1 MANPDPEPRNDL
13 ADTVHHLDGGD
24 LGCARLLILLRR
36 HVARLPAGAVVH
48 LTTSDP
54 VAPIDL
60 PAWCR
65 MTGHTY
71 FGRVPTPGRPAY
83 AIQLTDRPTPTQ
95 SDNPWHTATDQ
106 GQHRP

>member
-1 MANPDPEPRNDL
+1 LGTDTRNEP
-13 ADTVHHLDGGD
+13 ADAVHHLDGGD
-24 LGCARLLILLRR
+24 LGCARLLILLRN
-36 HVARLPAGAVVH
+36 HAARLHAGAIVH

-71 FGRVPTPGRPAY
+71 LGPVTTPGRPTY
-83 AIQLTDRPTPTQ
+83 AIKVTDRPVPTRRHK
-95 SDNPWHTATDQ
+95 PWHTATDQ
-106 GQHRP
+106 NQNHP

>member
-1 MANPDPEPRNDL
+1 MAGQAREPGNGP
-13 ADTVHHLDGGD
+13 ADAIHRLDGGN
-24 LGCARLLILLRR
+24 LGCARLLILLRN
-36 HVARLPAGAVVH
+36 HAAGLPAGAIVH

-71 FGRVPTPGRPAY
+71 LGSVALPGRPTY
-83 AIQLTDRPTPTQ
+83 AIQVTDQPVPTLRHKPWHAATDRHE
-95 SDNPWHTATDQ
+95 N
-106 GQHRP
+106 

>member
-1 MANPDPEPRNDL
+1 MADPAPKPRNRPT
-13 ADTVHHLDGGD
+13 DTVHHLDGGD
-24 LGCARLLILLRR
+24 LGCARLLILLRK
-36 HVARLPAGAVVH
+36 HAARLPAGATVH

-71 FGRVPTPGRPAY
+71 LGLVTTPGQPTY
-83 AIQLTDRPTPTQ
+83 AIQVTDRPTPT
-95 SDNPWHTATDQ
+95 DRHRPWHTATNLDYAN
-106 GQHRP
+106 

>member
-1 MANPDPEPRNDL
+1 MTGLNAEPRSAVVD
-13 ADTVHHLDGGD
+13 AGYHLDGGD
-24 LGCARLLILLRR
+24 LGCARLLILLRN
-36 HVARLPAGAVVH
+36 HTARLPAGAVVH

-71 FGRVPTPGRPAY
+71 LGPVPTPGSPTY
-83 AIQLTDRPTPTQ
+83 AIQVTDRPVPTGG
-95 SDNPWHTATDQ
+95 DKPWHIATDQ
-106 GQHRP
+106 DESHS

>member
-1 MANPDPEPRNDL
+1 MADPDPEPRNDP
-13 ADTVHHLDGGD
+13 ADTVHHVDGGD
-24 LGCARLLILLRR
+24 LGCARLLILLRN

-54 VAPIDL
+54 IAPIDL

-71 FGRVPTPGRPAY
+71 LGPVPTPGHPTY
-83 AIQLTDRPTPTQ
+83 AIQLTDQPVPTH
-95 SDNPWHTATDQ
+95 SDKPWHIATDQ
-106 GQHRP
+106 GQHRL

>member
-1 MANPDPEPRNDL
+1 MERRDEP
-13 ADTVHHLDGGD
+13 AHTVHHLDGGD
-24 LGCARLLILLRR
+24 LGCARLLILLRN
-36 HVARLPAGAVVH
+36 HAARLHAGAIVH

-71 FGRVPTPGRPAY
+71 LGPVTTPEHHPTY
-83 AIQLTDRPTPTQ
+83 AIQVTDRPVPTRSHQ
-95 SDNPWHTATDQ
+95 PWHTTTDQ
-106 GQHRP
+106 SQNHP

>member
-1 MANPDPEPRNDL
+1 MAGPDPEPRNDP
-13 ADTVHHLDGGD
+13 ADTVHPLDGGD
-24 LGCARLLILLRR
+24 LGCARLLILLRN
-36 HVARLPAGAVVH
+36 HAARLPAGAVVH

-71 FGRVPTPGRPAY
+71 LGPVPTPGRPTY
-83 AIQLTDRPTPTQ
+83 AIQLTDRPVPTHR
-95 SDNPWHTATDQ
+95 DKPWHTATDQ
-106 GQHRP
+106 SQHRP

>member
-1 MANPDPEPRNDL
+1 MADPNTGTRDNN
-13 ADTVHHLDGGD
+13 ADAVQHLDGGH
-24 LGCARLLILLRR
+24 LGCARLLILLRNFA
-36 HVARLPAGAVVH
+36 VGLDVGAVVH

-71 FGRVPTPGRPAY
+71 LGPVTTPGRPTY
-83 AIQLTDRPTPTQ
+83 AIQVTDQPVPTVEHRPWHAATDRNVNR
-95 SDNPWHTATDQ
+95 S
-106 GQHRP
+106 